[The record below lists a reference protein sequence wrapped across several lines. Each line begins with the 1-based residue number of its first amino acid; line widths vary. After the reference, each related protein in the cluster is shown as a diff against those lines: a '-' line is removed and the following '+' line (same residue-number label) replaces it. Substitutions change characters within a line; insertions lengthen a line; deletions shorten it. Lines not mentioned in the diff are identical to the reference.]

1 MASLNQ
7 VLTKASQCLQSAQ
20 AEGGNS
26 KLLFDPAAQDR
37 QEQERI
43 AQWVESIKAAIAS
56 NDGFVLHYQPIVSLQ
71 GEPGEHYE
79 SLLRMRHGKGEVV
92 PPMTF
97 LPIPAVQGLLVQR
110 LGEPA
115 GRE

>member
-20 AEGGNS
+20 AEGGNR

-56 NDGFVLHYQPIVSLQ
+56 NDGFVMHYPPIVPLP
-71 GEPGEHYE
+71 GEPGEHEE
-79 SLLRMRHGKGEVV
+79 SLLRMRTGTGVLGPTV
-92 PPMTF
+92 TF
-97 LPIPAVQGLLVQR
+97 LPIAERRGKEAR
-110 LGEPA
+110 
-115 GRE
+115 